1 LIRSL
6 CFSVPCN
13 FIFCIGAILQL
24 FGKLEPFCPASLIG
38 IEMLWVP
45 QVMLETGFFV
55 FVALEASGRAIDVKW
70 SKRLTISV
78 LISCVLIT
86 VLVFWLLAETT
97 KGVHYGTSLPWCWIP
112 GSNTE
117 GESSES
123 AERDKAVLTALR
135 LISAYLWLLIAD
147 VVGVMAFIYFLF
159 RLRRY
164 IQIGTITKVEPAV
177 KLRLLYFLYYLLG
190 NAAMLLHRFGLVPEE
205 ADYIL
210 GILQAWLEPSFSGM
224 NAFVLMISERSWLF
238 WGLTADDHCGTDSDS
253 WGASRA
259 PTAATDPLLIK
270 SQNAS
275 LALSPYGAGAGTE
288 SDIPHYQ
295 RGSVVSYGSATRSV
309 NEEAAARSNPTFSTG
324 GAASYQ
330 HHQGS
335 VSSHSLPQAPR
346 SRRNFKC
353 NFMTAPALYLSE
365 HSLVGPSSPP
375 SRRESVAEV
384 EMRSSV

>member
-1 LIRSL
+1 MSALEWLAAPVRATSSPVAGVPVPDGQVAMDILAISASGISFILGLTLVLVYFRRIRIDFDGQSPSAVLDVLIRSL

-24 FGKLEPFCPASLIG
+24 FGRLEPFCPASLIG

-70 SKRLTISV
+70 SKRLTIIV

-97 KGVHYGTSLPWCWIP
+97 KGLHYGTSLPWCWIP
-112 GSNTE
+112 GSNTD

-164 IQIGTITKVEPAV
+164 I
-177 KLRLLYFLYYLLG
+177 
-190 NAAMLLHRFGLVPEE
+190 
-205 ADYIL
+205 
-210 GILQAWLEPSFSGM
+210 
-224 NAFVLMISERSWLF
+224 
-238 WGLTADDHCGTDSDS
+238 
-253 WGASRA
+253 
-259 PTAATDPLLIK
+259 
-270 SQNAS
+270 
-275 LALSPYGAGAGTE
+275 
-288 SDIPHYQ
+288 
-295 RGSVVSYGSATRSV
+295 
-309 NEEAAARSNPTFSTG
+309 
-324 GAASYQ
+324 
-330 HHQGS
+330 
-335 VSSHSLPQAPR
+335 
-346 SRRNFKC
+346 
-353 NFMTAPALYLSE
+353 
-365 HSLVGPSSPP
+365 
-375 SRRESVAEV
+375 
-384 EMRSSV
+384 